1 MKKKKTKQW
10 RYFKTAGKFPAV
22 RGNRKTG
29 WKKGIPEVFE
39 IHDLSSSLPAGSVQN
54 KEKCNRVLTS
64 LPVCSLFLHAKKRQ
78 DLSDVGQKKEI

>member
-1 MKKKKTKQW
+1 M
-10 RYFKTAGKFPAV
+10 
-22 RGNRKTG
+22 
-29 WKKGIPEVFE
+29 FE

-78 DLSDVGQKKEI
+78 DLSDVGQKKRFKDGNSCIGEADGI

>member
-1 MKKKKTKQW
+1 M
-10 RYFKTAGKFPAV
+10 
-22 RGNRKTG
+22 
-29 WKKGIPEVFE
+29 FE